1 MKNGSDSGG
10 HSVIYGSSSDLE
22 EQKALKALRKQV
34 DLTMSP
40 RTKLLHA
47 GMFPPTPARKSDSRR
62 SLFQQQEDHLTMNLE
77 DVAFTLEDID

>member
-34 DLTMSP
+34 D
-40 RTKLLHA
+40 
-47 GMFPPTPARKSDSRR
+47 
-62 SLFQQQEDHLTMNLE
+62 
-77 DVAFTLEDID
+77 